1 MKTNVF
7 YHISLQRQ
15 TNMISLLFT
24 IALQYT
30 QTKITNLSH
39 KGVRG
44 VKNIYEQA
52 YSLKLTLKART
63 DPVLD
68 LLKSRPFFRTLS

>member
-1 MKTNVF
+1 
-7 YHISLQRQ
+7 
-15 TNMISLLFT
+15 MISLLIT

-30 QTKITNLSH
+30 QTKMTNLSH
-39 KGVRG
+39 KGVWRERERERGG